1 MFQNVKE
8 KNNNYFINPS
18 CFVYD
23 KSERLINKSC
33 NLYQILGEIIGILRN
48 ACTLSTENRHK
59 TLHGF
64 GSGYNFYIFHW
75 YIFIYHCSAYD
86 WMITRT
92 KIIHY
97 GRSNGCGTNI
107 QPTLVYK
114 TIVILIVILLNSQLW
129 INEFQNTC

>member
-1 MFQNVKE
+1 MSSFKTRTEKIVCDTYIFKE
-8 KNNNYFINPS
+8 KLDNYNNYFTNPSQQS

-64 GSGYNFYIFHW
+64 VIAHCLSVKNIIYMNPYFSPTKLIYI
-75 YIFIYHCSAYD
+75 YPLLPQISEQL
-86 WMITRT
+86 
-92 KIIHY
+92 KILGPKFSMVSMY
-97 GRSNGCGTNI
+97 
-107 QPTLVYK
+107 
-114 TIVILIVILLNSQLW
+114 
-129 INEFQNTC
+129 

>member
-1 MFQNVKE
+1 MFQTIFNFLLICKFVSSFKTRTEKIVWHTYMFQNVKE

-33 NLYQILGEIIGILRN
+33 NLYQILGEITGILRN

-64 GSGYNFYIFHW
+64 VFSY
-75 YIFIYHCSAYD
+75 AYCHRYLE
-86 WMITRT
+86 M
-92 KIIHY
+92 KI
-97 GRSNGCGTNI
+97 
-107 QPTLVYK
+107 QK
-114 TIVILIVILLNSQLW
+114 AK
-129 INEFQNTC
+129 

>member
-8 KNNNYFINPS
+8 KKNNYFINPSQES

-64 GSGYNFYIFHW
+64 DIMVCCEKFRLHILRKT
-75 YIFIYHCSAYD
+75 
-86 WMITRT
+86 TRT
-92 KIIHY
+92 YLAPK
-97 GRSNGCGTNI
+97 ND
-107 QPTLVYK
+107 L
-114 TIVILIVILLNSQLW
+114 
-129 INEFQNTC
+129 FD